1 VAVGSHE
8 VDYLDA
14 FKSRL
19 GKEVASSPALTI
31 LGAERAVSSDRDNR
45 DIIVSA
51 TNGTVSERA
60 GVCRD
65 LPLPF
70 VER

>member
-1 VAVGSHE
+1 LARKLRRV
-8 VDYLDA
+8 
-14 FKSRL
+14 
-19 GKEVASSPALTI
+19 PALTI
-31 LGAERAVSSDRDNR
+31 LGAERAVSRDRDNR
-45 DIIVSA
+45 DIIASA

>member
-1 VAVGSHE
+1 

-19 GKEVASSPALTI
+19 GKEVGSSPALII

-45 DIIVSA
+45 DIIASA